1 MGGTYVFNQ
10 IGNSFLTLTRDLI
23 KNTKEYNYLIVI
35 VTNMIILNML
45 KEIDN
50 LSDSLI
56 SSLIHYL

>member
-35 VTNMIILNML
+35 VQI
-45 KEIDN
+45 
-50 LSDSLI
+50 
-56 SSLIHYL
+56 